1 MTESEILSRARAVL
15 LQRFGHPNF
24 RPGQA
29 AIIEAVLA
37 GRDVL
42 AVMPTGSG
50 KSLCYQL
57 PAVFREGCTLVIS
70 PLIALM
76 KDQVDSLQAQG
87 VAASYINSSLP
98 PREQQARLRACR
110 AGAYDLLYVAPE
122 RFRSPRFV
130 EAVSGTRVSLV
141 AIDEAHCISEWG
153 HDFRPDYLRLREAVA
168 LPSRPQVLALTATAT
183 VDVQQDIVQQLGRP
197 DMQSFVYGFDRA
209 NLVYRVLSLNGQAAK
224 LKALHQ
230 LLAAQRDG
238 SAIIYTATRRAA
250 EETAGVLHERGA
262 EVLLYHAGLTD
273 AARKQT
279 QDAFMERSNALI
291 VATNAFGMGIDKP
304 DVRYVVHFNLPRSLE
319 AYYQEAGR
327 AGRDGEEAHCVLL
340 FSYGDVR
347 IQEFLVEHGNPT
359 REVVE
364 RVYELCAAAGP
375 PGTEFQLSSLLRH
388 LGSGSSAMQ
397 LAAAG
402 RLLEK
407 AGYVEQVAN
416 FEAADDGPAAIA
428 NTRVK
433 MMGERLP
440 PQELVLDDVAL
451 RRRRQ
456 HELAKI
462 RRMVGYANA
471 RQCRRQK
478 ILGYF
483 GEAWSRGN
491 CGACDYCLQETA
503 VSHSQD
509 QPVRE
514 LTEGE
519 WLHIQKILSCVA
531 RMQGR
536 YGRNRVV
543 QVLQGSR
550 ARDIRSTNL
559 PQLSTYGILKDSP
572 RDTINAYLEA
582 LIDAGC
588 IDIVGDE
595 YPKLQITDLGEQ
607 VMRRRK
613 TVRLPPLPGAPAPPR
628 QGAAPVGLPAPAN
641 HQGPP
646 AAIPSLTPGPLT
658 PAGDPPAVQAPGGE
672 PDGDAVLLQRLQA
685 LRKALAEGESVPAYC
700 IVQNRTLQ
708 ELALRRPTEPQALLE
723 IYGIGKEKA
732 RKYGDVLL
740 QEIRAHLA
748 SGPMERGQ
756 A

>member
-1 MTESEILSRARAVL
+1 MTESETLSRVRDVL
-15 LQRFGHPNF
+15 LERFGHADF

-29 AIIEAVLA
+29 AIIEALLA
-37 GRDVL
+37 GGDVL

-57 PAVFREGCTLVIS
+57 PAVFREGCTLVVS

-76 KDQVDSLQAQG
+76 KDQVDSLLAQG
-87 VAASYINSSLP
+87 VAATYINSSLP
-98 PREQQARLRACR
+98 PREQQDRLRACR

-183 VDVQQDIVQQLGRP
+183 VDVQRDIVQQLGRP

-224 LKALHQ
+224 LNALHQ
-230 LLAAQRDG
+230 LLAAQPDG

-250 EETAGVLHERGA
+250 EETAGVLQERGA

-279 QDAFMERSNALI
+279 QDAFMERPRALI

-347 IQEFLVEHGNPT
+347 IQEFLVENNNPT

-364 RVYELCAAAGP
+364 RVYELCAAAAP

-388 LGSGSSAMQ
+388 LGSGGSAMQ

-407 AGYVEQVAN
+407 AGYVEQTTN
-416 FEAADDGPAAIA
+416 FEAADAGPAGMA
-428 NTRVK
+428 NTRVR
-433 MMGERLP
+433 MTGERLP
-440 PQELVLDDVAL
+440 PHELVLDDTAL

-483 GEAWSRGN
+483 GEAWDKGN

-503 VSHSQD
+503 ASHAQD
-509 QPVRE
+509 QPARE
-514 LTEGE
+514 LSEGE
-519 WLHIQKILSCVA
+519 WLNIQKMLSCVA

-550 ARDIRSTNL
+550 ARDIRGTHL
-559 PQLSTYGILKDSP
+559 PQLSTYGILKDTA
-572 RDTINAYLEA
+572 RDVINAYLEA

-613 TVRLPPLPGAPAPPR
+613 TVRLPPLPGAPAMPR
-628 QGAAPVGLPAPAN
+628 QVAGPPGLPAAVN
-641 HQGPP
+641 RQGQS
-646 AAIPSLTPGPLT
+646 ATVPSLTPGT
-658 PAGDPPAVQAPGGE
+658 FDPADVEPPA
-672 PDGDAVLLQRLQA
+672 PDDGPEGDAILLQRLQA
-685 LRKALAEGESVPAYC
+685 LRKTLAEGESLPAYC

-708 ELALRRPTEPQALLE
+708 ELALRRPTEPDALLQ

-748 SGPMERGQ
+748 AGPMEKGQ